1 MPNKD
6 LCELPFPSTDLV
18 PSGAAALL
26 SADDRY
32 NVQLI
37 ISLNCI
43 RQQPPPPSQLARRVS
58 RVYGQQQQLTP
69 GYNNNISQL
78 RASTDV

>member
-43 RQQPPPPSQLARRVS
+43 RQQPPPPPSQLKTCVS
-58 RVYGQQQQLTP
+58 SIWSAAAAAANPWL
-69 GYNNNISQL
+69 
-78 RASTDV
+78 